1 MIEKISSQQ
10 LAEKLKEAIGYFPT
24 FNPAQHKKFIVALLV
39 LKRISD
45 KFAEELAEYG
55 EDDPNLFNTYVPE
68 GARWTTLQQVT
79 ENLGQKFNDAVRL
92 LEEHNSHL
100 RGLLG
105 WVDFNNQ
112 MELPEN
118 VFLQL
123 FQHFSRIQL
132 GNDGLEN
139 GAVTVGEAF
148 IEFISYVAEEH
159 EKQDTS
165 KRLTPP
171 DLNRLMAELVEAIPN
186 ECVYDPAAGTS
197 STLIA
202 VAQKV
207 NRNIALY
214 GQELDLDNYRLA
226 RINLFLHEM
235 DALLEHG
242 DVLRAPAFVED
253 GRVKQFERIVCHPEF
268 SRKNWGEEV
277 ATNDPFRRF
286 AYGVPPT
293 SNADWA
299 FIQHI
304 IASLS
309 EGGRAV
315 VLMPHGVLFRSG
327 VEGEIRKKVVE
338 SDLLEAVIGLPEKIF
353 FGVGIPGVIL
363 IFSKSKPEERRE
375 KVLFVDASKEYEAGT
390 RKNRLRDEDIAKIVE
405 TYRQFV
411 EIDGYSKVVTLVEI
425 AKHDYNLNI
434 TRYLPT
440 ASDEEAIDWI
450 ELQGELENVK
460 GERSSLEEAL
470 QRVFEVLGGE
480 TI

>member
-1 MIEKISSQQ
+1 MEKMSSQQ
-10 LAEKLKEAIGYFPT
+10 LAEKLKEAIRYFPT

-45 KFAEELAEYG
+45 KFAEELDKYR

-68 GARWTTLQQVT
+68 GARWTSLQRVT
-79 ENLGQKFNDAVRL
+79 ENLGQKLNDAVRL
-92 LEEHNSHL
+92 LEEHNPL
-100 RGLLG
+100 KGLLS

-118 VFLQL
+118 VLHQL
-123 FQHFSRIQL
+123 CRHFTEIQL
-132 GNDGLEN
+132 RDGGLEK

-159 EKQDTS
+159 ERQEAS

-171 DLNRLMAELVEAIPN
+171 DLNRLMAELVEARPN
-186 ECVYDPAAGTS
+186 ECVYDPAAGTA

-207 NRNIALY
+207 NGKITLY
-214 GQELDLDNYRLA
+214 GQELDLDNFRLA

-235 DALLEHG
+235 YALLEQG

-268 SRKNWGEEV
+268 SRGNWGEEV

-286 AYGVPPT
+286 AYGVPPN

-327 VEGEIRKKVVE
+327 AEGEIRKKVVE
-338 SDLLEAVIGLPEKIF
+338 ADLLEAVIGLPEKIF

-363 IFSKSKPEERRE
+363 VFSKPKPDERRG
-375 KVLFVDASKEYEAGT
+375 KVLFVDASREYERGT
-390 RKNRLRDEDIAKIVE
+390 RKNRLRDEDIAKIAD
-405 TYRQFV
+405 TYRQFMEV
-411 EIDGYSKVVTLVEI
+411 DGYSKVVTLDEI
-425 AKHDYNLNI
+425 ASHDYNLNI

-450 ELQGELENVK
+450 ELQGELESVK

-480 TI
+480 IR